1 MAQTSARQPV
11 IAEDDIVLLN
21 AGFTRRDFYCSLRK
35 SDPLLGFDLRY
46 QAGWQVSL
54 KPNELPPAGGPVRIL
69 FRVTPYVEGS
79 QPLYA
84 TETHMLPPLDQI
96 LGNRLIV
103 YGAFAVGPG
112 KYRVDWLL
120 RDSRSRACSMHWDVE
135 VKHKD
140 DFRLAIPANT
150 ATSLSPNRGFR
161 GMTAQI
167 PRANGGRSFHIKILA
182 NFSNTDPRRST
193 LNSQDVFAVT
203 SILRTVAREPRFSR
217 FSLVAFNM
225 QEERV
230 IHQETGVERFN
241 FPAIGRALSEL
252 KLGVI
257 DYQRLL
263 DRHSATKFV
272 TGLLS
277 THLESA
283 PPKPDA
289 VLLIGPK
296 LFLDKKVPK
305 EAIQA
310 ITESGTPVFYLNYV
324 GNPRAYPWRDT
335 LGSAVKTY
343 GGKEFRITF
352 PKDLAGALGEI
363 LDVLDSRSPVS

>member
-1 MAQTSARQPV
+1 V
-11 IAEDDIVLLN
+11 
-21 AGFTRRDFYCSLRK
+21 
-35 SDPLLGFDLRY
+35 
-46 QAGWQVSL
+46 
-54 KPNELPPAGGPVRIL
+54 L
-69 FRVTPYVEGS
+69 FRVTPYVEGN

-84 TETHMLPPLDQI
+84 TESHMLPPLDKM

-112 KYRVDWLL
+112 RYRVDWLM
-120 RDSRSRACSMHWDVE
+120 RDSKNRACSVHWDVE

-140 DFRLAIPANT
+140 DLRLAIAANT
-150 ATSLSPNRGFR
+150 AAPLVPNRSFR
-161 GMTAQI
+161 SMTAQI
-167 PRANGGRSFHIKILA
+167 PRANGDRSFHIKILA

-193 LNSQDVFAVT
+193 LNSQDVFAVA
-203 SILRTVAREPRFSR
+203 SILRTIAREPQFSR
-217 FSLVAFNM
+217 FTLVAFNM

-230 IHQETGVERFN
+230 IHQESGVTRFD

-263 DRHSATKFV
+263 DRDSATKFV
-272 TGLLS
+272 TALLS
-277 THLESA
+277 AQLDGA
-283 PPKPDA
+283 GPKADA

-296 LFLDKKVPK
+296 LFLETKVPR
-305 EAIQA
+305 EAIEA
-310 ITESGTPVFYLNYV
+310 ISGSGTPVFYLNYV
-324 GNPRAYPWRDT
+324 GNPRALPWRDT
-335 LGSAVKTY
+335 LGRAVRTY

-363 LDVLDSRSPVS
+363 LQVLDSRVPS